1 MSLEDSGMHWKTMM
15 PWEDGK
21 SHGKT
26 ERLGRIGRQL
36 EDFGRLEDSKDL
48 EDSWKTLK
56 GRWKTLKTGRLG
68 R

>member
-1 MSLEDSGMHWKTMM
+1 MSLEDSGMPWKTMM

-36 EDFGRLEDSKDL
+36 EDFGRLEDSEDL
-48 EDSWKTLK
+48 VDS
-56 GRWKTLKTGRLG
+56 
-68 R
+68 